1 MVTPRSSSPC
11 SRSWAS
17 RWSPCRACTWRWTA
31 PSTHVCLEASSIEP
45 VGASRLDE
53 LLRVFLEGFEIP
65 EDFAPEFAALY
76 SALLDD
82 GLLHVLATLDGHPVA
97 GGSVWVTGS
106 TAGLYNIST
115 LEQSRGRGIGYAV
128 TAALMN
134 LGRDLGCT
142 HAVLHASESGR
153 PVYERLG
160 FTEVCQVPQFVW
172 MPPSLEPAP
181 ESSAG

>member
-1 MVTPRSSSPC
+1 M
-11 SRSWAS
+11 
-17 RWSPCRACTWRWTA
+17 
-31 PSTHVCLEASSIEP
+31 
-45 VGASRLDE
+45 
-53 LLRVFLEGFEIP
+53 GFEIP
-65 EDFAPEFAALY
+65 DDFAPEFAALY

-82 GLLHVLATLDGHPVA
+82 GLVHVLATLDGHPVA

-128 TAALMN
+128 TAALLN

-160 FTEVCQVPQFVW
+160 FAEVCQVPQFVW